1 MKNKFELRIG
11 DKIIKNEK
19 DLSSLNLNQREIKQ
33 AKLQLIKFVKVFN
46 NRRHSNILLF
56 DDFIY

>member
-33 AKLQLIKFVKVFN
+33 ARLQLIKFVKVFN
-46 NRRHSNILLF
+46 HKRHSNILLF